1 MKNVRIDIVSDV
13 MCPWCVVGFMGLSKA
28 LEAMDDK
35 INAEI
40 HWQPFELNPGAP
52 AEGQN
57 MREHLMEKY
66 GITEEQSVQN
76 REQIRKAGEALGF
89 TFNFTEDMRMA
100 NTFNAHQLLH
110 WAGEQDRAKQTELK
124 LALFNAHLTEGKNVN
139 DANQLA
145 ELVEQVGLDKKE
157 ALAVIADQRF
167 AMEVRANQQQWQ
179 EAGVRSVPAVIL
191 QQKYLISGGQ
201 PPEAF
206 IQALTQVIQEDA

>member
-28 LEAMDDK
+28 LEAMEDK

-40 HWQPFELNPGAP
+40 HWQPFELNPGMP

-76 REQIRKAGEALGF
+76 REQIRKAGEALRF
-89 TFNFTEDMRMA
+89 TFNFTEDMIMV

-124 LALFNAHLTEGKNVN
+124 LALFNAHFTEGKNVN
-139 DANQLA
+139 DDNQLA
-145 ELVEQVGLDKKE
+145 ELVEQVGLDKEE

-179 EAGVRSVPAVIL
+179 EAGVRSVPAIIL